1 MCARCSPRGSL
12 TCSLVALQA
21 ASIRLMGLVSRLG
34 GEGANPIHRVLLHRD
49 PKDTTG
55 PAASNGYLEEAPHET
70 APHSTGDA
78 VSGAEI
84 RGDATDAVRHPTPPL
99 DPIPL
104 PPAPALDWSSLT

>member
-1 MCARCSPRGSL
+1 
-12 TCSLVALQA
+12 
-21 ASIRLMGLVSRLG
+21 MGLVSRLG